1 MSIQFYKYQATGNDF
16 VMIDDRESHF
26 DKANHKLV
34 AKLCDRKFGVGG
46 DGLILVR
53 NHADY
58 DFEMVYFNADGHEGS
73 MCGNG
78 GRACVRFAHHL
89 GIIGN
94 ETRFIAVDGE
104 HEATVNPDV
113 ISLKMIDVKQ
123 VEQGS
128 DFYFMDTGSPH
139 YVEFLDADLKAEDV
153 VAKGRAVRYNDR
165 FKSEGTNVN
174 FVEKVSDSSLFVRT
188 YERGVE
194 DETLSCGTG
203 VTACVLGSSYLGYD
217 SPVDVK
223 VLGGD
228 IQVSFEKVGEQDFKN
243 IYLTGPAERVFEGV
257 IGV

>member
-16 VMIDDRESHF
+16 VMIDDRTNQF
-26 DKANHKLV
+26 DKSNFELV

-53 NHADY
+53 NHDDY

-89 GIIGN
+89 GIIGDK
-94 ETRFIAVDGE
+94 TKFIAVDGE
-104 HEATVNPDV
+104 HEATVTPEV
-113 ISLKMIDVKQ
+113 ISLKMIEVHQ
-123 VEQGS
+123 VEQAS

-139 YVEFLDADLKAEDV
+139 YVEFLDTDLKAEDV
-153 VAKGRAVRYNDR
+153 VAKGRAVRYNNR
-165 FKSEGTNVN
+165 FKVEGTNVN

-203 VTACVLGSSYLGYD
+203 VTACVLASSYLGYE

-228 IQVSFEKVGEQDFKN
+228 IQISFEKVGEQDFKN
-243 IYLTGPAERVFEGV
+243 IYLTGPAKRVFEGIIEV
-257 IGV
+257 